1 MVMSEELIISGI
13 IAFVIAAICGPIL
26 IPLFRRLKFGQQ
38 IREEGPSW
46 HQKKSGTPPMGGF
59 IFMIPTLICTL
70 LFARTTLTVCLVLFA
85 LSFGIVGFID
95 DYIKVVKKRNLGLS
109 AKHKFLLQFVFSVVF
124 ICVSLYAFELIDT
137 KIFIPFLK
145 QEVNFGYVYIP
156 LALFVLLGTTNSV
169 NLTDGVDGL
178 AASITVVVCVFF
190 GVLSYK
196 MGMYDVTVV
205 NCISAASLLGFLL
218 FNHHPAK
225 VFMGDTGSLYLGG
238 LVCSNA
244 LLLKNPLILIVVGGV
259 YVLET
264 LSVII
269 QVMYF
274 KKTGKRIFKMSPIHH
289 HFEMCGW
296 SEVKIVIVAVLT
308 TLALACIAYLGCV
321 TL

>member
-1 MVMSEELIISGI
+1 MTEELLISGI
-13 IAFVIAAICGPIL
+13 IAFVIAAVCGPIL

-59 IFMIPTLICTL
+59 IFMIPILVCTL

-85 LSFGIVGFID
+85 MSFGLVGFID

-109 AKHKFLLQFVFSVVF
+109 AKHKFLLQFLFSAVF
-124 ICVSLYAFELIDT
+124 IAVSIYAFELIDT
-137 KIFIPFLK
+137 KIFIPFAK
-145 QEVNFGYVYIP
+145 TEINAGYLYIP

-178 AASITVVVCVFF
+178 AASITFVVCVFF
-190 GVLSYK
+190 AVLSYN
-196 MGMYDVTVV
+196 MEMYDVTVV
-205 NCISAASLLGFLL
+205 NGISAASLLGFLL

-225 VFMGDTGSLYLGG
+225 VFMGDTGSLFLGG

-244 LLLKNPLILIVVGGV
+244 LLLKNPLVLIIVGGV

-264 LSVII
+264 ISVIL

-274 KKTGKRIFKMSPIHH
+274 KKTGKRLFKMSPIHH

-296 SEVKIVIVAVLT
+296 SEVKIVIVAVLVT
-308 TLALACIAYLGCV
+308 AILAGVAFVACVNI
-321 TL
+321 